1 MDASKLAPAAIEW
14 LQKPITE
21 PRDFVRA
28 TWRGT
33 TAVNPRTGNELGISF
48 DTREGIERFVLPIE
62 SALQLVASVLDAV
75 APHVQIEAR
84 VCRHE
89 LRPDLYPLEPHTS
102 PSGNPEA
109 ETAQAT
115 GIAQREPPPVAEAA
129 RQEAA

>member
-75 APHVQIEAR
+75 APHVQFAR
-84 VCRHE
+84 T
-89 LRPDLYPLEPHTS
+89 DS
-102 PSGNPEA
+102 QSSNSSGNPSVEVSA
-109 ETAQAT
+109 PE
-115 GIAQREPPPVAEAA
+115 E
-129 RQEAA
+129 